1 MAICTATGELRKM
14 LTDLAS
20 LTRHFQAAMAL
31 MRTVA
36 TRIRWT
42 IASGALALALSGALP
57 APGQAPM
64 ARYPTPALSPWF
76 DLYQKRAGPVDNYNM
91 YVRPEFQL
99 RNTLQT
105 QQANIQSQ
113 GTTITGQS
121 EQLTQMEADRRGVAP
136 TGTPTGFLNQGRYFG
151 LTNSLGQMG
160 ATSAV
165 SHPPTRAPMHGT
177 WALPPSNAHSA
188 GAR

>member
-1 MAICTATGELRKM
+1 
-14 LTDLAS
+14 
-20 LTRHFQAAMAL
+20 MAL

-36 TRIRWT
+36 TRIRLM
-42 IASGALALALSGALP
+42 IASGAIAFALCGAQP
-57 APGQAPM
+57 ATAQTPM

-91 YVRPEFQL
+91 YVRPEFQQ

-113 GTTITGQS
+113 GTAISTQS

-151 LTNSLGQMG
+151 LANSLGQMG

-165 SHPPTRAPMHGT
+165 SRPPTKTPMHGT
-177 WALPPSNAHSA
+177 WALPQSNAHAS
-188 GAR
+188 GRR

>member
-1 MAICTATGELRKM
+1 M
-14 LTDLAS
+14 LMDLAS
-20 LTRHFQAAMAL
+20 LTRHFQAAMDL

-36 TRIRWT
+36 TSIRWL
-42 IASGALALALSGALP
+42 IASGSIAVALSGIQP
-57 APGQAPM
+57 ASAQTPM

-105 QQANIQSQ
+105 QQANIQTQ
-113 GTTITGQS
+113 GTAITGQS